1 MLDDWPL
8 FGHLLQSH
16 AFKVSAPIPFDG
28 LAPLHPFSESMLV
41 RVSRMFARHVSA
53 KLSTAPE
60 RISTKHANMPVASF
74 GSDAFGYC
82 TLHLLHLFSQLKV
95 KHLLGSTHWIPWSE
109 DDLFSLCIHLS
120 PNQGDFAGIL
130 LILAFFLQC
139 ASLKNRFSLSV
150 LPVLKLLESM
160 FIVAIKPNLRV

>member
-41 RVSRMFARHVSA
+41 RVSGMFARHVSA

-120 PNQGDFAGIL
+120 PNEGDFIVIL

-139 ASLKNRFSLSV
+139 TSLKNRLSVSV
-150 LPVLKLLESM
+150 LPLLKLLESISIIT
-160 FIVAIKPNLRV
+160 FKSNV